1 MRRESEPRS
10 FPLLRRR
17 VGLVARILCLS
28 VGGYGLAAA
37 SAFALARGLP
47 ASRAEAA
54 TAASL
59 VAVLVMPAAAVW
71 AFAAPRAWLAVAGIF
86 GLAGMLALIAWLLGQ
101 PG

>member
-1 MRRESEPRS
+1 MRRDTETRP
-10 FPLLRRR
+10 FPPLRRR
-17 VGLVARILCLS
+17 AAIATRIFCLS

-37 SAFALARGLP
+37 TAYALARGLP

-71 AFAAPRAWLAVAGIF
+71 ACAAPRAWLAAASIF
-86 GLAGMLALIAWLLGQ
+86 GLAGVLALVAWLLGQ
-101 PG
+101 PR